1 MQSPPSSVMGIAAL
15 LNGIAA
21 EATQTRSQLL
31 RANMPFHMPELGVDL
46 KVALTASPQGS
57 QVEVL
62 SGATLKRVAP
72 SAIQTRFVAVDAPSI
87 AVSPKLVHHD
97 TQGNTLN
104 MQFQLFT
111 QNAQVFLDASGLP
124 SLEVNIDRSLS
135 AQVNGRA
142 LGEPDHSAHSRVTTP
157 RVDADTQGIYHVSMT
172 LAQIDRQA
180 KFALALDLCGQ
191 RSLVLVQAE

>member
-46 KVALTASPQGS
+46 KVALTAGPRGS

-62 SGATLKRVAP
+62 SGATLKHVAP
-72 SAIQTRFVAVDAPSI
+72 SAIQTRFVALDTPSV
-87 AVSPKLVHHD
+87 AVSPKLTQLE
-97 TQGNTLN
+97 TQGNTLT

-111 QNAQVFLDASGLP
+111 QNADVFLDASGLP
-124 SLEVNIDRSLS
+124 VLEVNIDRDLS

-142 LGEPDHSAHSRVTTP
+142 LGEPDQSAHSLITTP
-157 RVDADTQGIYHVSMT
+157 RVDADEQGIYRVSMA
-172 LAQIDRQA
+172 LAEIDRQA